1 MVRMNKERFLEIFPF
16 FQKGSHNLIENIL
29 SLSRN
34 MKLPGNMLVKL
45 EGDHCHDFVFM
56 LSGEKRIF
64 KMGGAAREITLY
76 EIGPGDICVL
86 NAMSIL
92 SNTPL
97 PANATTMS
105 ETEVLLLPARHF
117 LDMTEKYE
125 EMRSFVH
132 FRINSSLVSIMALI
146 SEIAFGKMD
155 ERLKNYLTEKSENG
169 ILRKTHQQIAND
181 LGSSRE
187 VVSRLLKDF
196 ERQDLIVLSRNS
208 LALKNL

>member
-1 MVRMNKERFLEIFPF
+1 MKKDRFLEIFPF
-16 FQKGSHNLIENIL
+16 FQKGSHKLIENIL
-29 SLSRN
+29 SLSRS

-76 EIGPGDICVL
+76 EIGTGDICVL
-86 NAMSIL
+86 NTMCIL
-92 SNTPL
+92 SNSPL

-105 ETEVLLLPARHF
+105 ETEVLLLPARYF
-117 LDMTEKYE
+117 LDMTAKYE

-132 FRINSSLVSIMALI
+132 FRINLSLVSIMALI
-146 SEIAFGKMD
+146 SEIAFGKLD
-155 ERLKNYLTEKSENG
+155 ERLKNYLTEKSEKG
-169 ILRKTHQQIAND
+169 TLRKTHQQIAND

-208 LALKNL
+208 LKLKNL